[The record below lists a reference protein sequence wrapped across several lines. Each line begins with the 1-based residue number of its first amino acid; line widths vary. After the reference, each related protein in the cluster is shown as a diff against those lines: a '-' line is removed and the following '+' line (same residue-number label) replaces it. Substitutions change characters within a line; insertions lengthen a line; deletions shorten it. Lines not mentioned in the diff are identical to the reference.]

1 MGDPALSIVYKC
13 TIDGFI
19 PLGIWT
25 KIEGLGYEYD
35 VFEYHEGGVNGYTQ
49 KRLGPIKYENLR
61 LTAAGRLQLA
71 RGWRCGCQ
79 LQFVKVVPQTMSIS
93 ALDST
98 GAEITTWNLAGVIP
112 RKWTGPTLDIM
123 GNAIATETL
132 EVIYQRDHRI
142 RRTRWRPGRR
152 DHRVR
157 GDRSLRRDDGHGRG
171 RIGRQRRR

>member
-13 TIDGFI
+13 TVDGFI

-25 KIEGLGYEYD
+25 KIEGLGFEYD
-35 VFEYHEGGVNGYTQ
+35 VFEYHEGGVNGFTQ

-61 LTAAGRLQLA
+61 LTRPVDSNSSWLA
-71 RGWRCGCQ
+71 MWLQ

-98 GAEITTWNLAGVIP
+98 CAEVTTWNLAGVIP

-132 EVIYQRDHRI
+132 EVIYQEI
-142 RRTRWRPGRR
+142 
-152 DHRVR
+152 
-157 GDRSLRRDDGHGRG
+157 
-171 RIGRQRRR
+171 IGFGGLGGALAGAITGSAAIGL